1 MSVWVFRS
9 GFVAV
14 LLFLAGLGGYEA
26 LQAHDAQ
33 LKAEGVQAVQ
43 EQKAKADEAVKEQAK
58 ADQAKIDQ
66 AKDDALEAI
75 TKQRT
80 IVVTPQQ
87 AAAVANTLPN
97 LPQQVQ
103 VQTVP
108 ATATAPATSQI
119 VIPSADIPA
128 FQKYKLDCDESNVKL
143 TACSLTAAKSDII
156 QKATDDQLRAMTV
169 DRDSW
174 KATAKGGTFWQK
186 LGKTGKC
193 LVMSGGGAGIG
204 AAIDSKHAI
213 RGAVIGGSAGTVG
226 CTLWGW

>member
-1 MSVWVFRS
+1 MTIPKSWLI
-9 GFVAV
+9 GIAAV
-14 LLFLAGLGGYEA
+14 VLFLASLGGYEA

-33 LKAEGVQAVQ
+33 LKADGVQAVQ
-43 EQKAKADEAVKEQAK
+43 EQKAKADQTIKDQAK
-58 ADQAKIDQ
+58 ADQAKIDAAQ
-66 AKDDALEAI
+66 TAALSAI
-75 TKQRT
+75 DRQRT

-128 FQKYKLDCDESNVKL
+128 FQKYKLDCDESSVKL

-174 KATAKGGTFWQK
+174 KSTAKGGTFWHRVK
-186 LGKTGKC
+186 HD
-193 LVMSGGGAGIG
+193 LV
-204 AAIDSKHAI
+204 
-213 RGAVIGGSAGTVG
+213 VIGVTAGVAYAAG
-226 CTLWGW
+226 RLSK